1 MKRTEHPQ
9 VEMQIAPLIDV
20 CFLLLFFYILTSK
33 PVELESELG
42 ISLPGTVAQSESV
55 ELPDEQRIEILEPG
69 QIVLNEELLD
79 PPDSHE
85 LKRLHAVLC
94 RYKQTA
100 DANKTTALVNVDA
113 ADQAVHQRIVDVLSA
128 CAQAGIKQVSLSSA
142 QGDAP

>member
-33 PVELESELG
+33 PVETESELG
-42 ISLPGTVAQSESV
+42 ISLPGTVAQAESM
-55 ELPDEQRIEILEPG
+55 EFPDEQRVEILESG

-79 PPDSHE
+79 PPDSQE
-85 LKRLHAVLC
+85 LKRLHAVLF
-94 RYKQTA
+94 RYKQSA
-100 DANKTTALVNVDA
+100 DANKTPALVSVDA
-113 ADQAVHQRIVDVLSA
+113 ADQATHQRIVDVLNT
-128 CAQAGIKQVSLSSA
+128 CAQAGIKQVSLAHA